1 MVVEIFGPT
10 GPNIS
15 DIAINIWS
23 PLEYLAPPPQIKYQ
37 FARLQSIGFAETFSK
52 ADRSGSNCGLFSIAN
67 GTALIFGEDPGT
79 LFYDQASMR
88 PHHFK
93 CLESKCML
101 PFPIKR
107 VRRALKQ
114 VVTVD
119 SFEVHCICRMPEMC
133 VGGKWAEC
141 TECDMVP
148 QDSCLNAS
156 DEMFERRLEVPRMFV
171 ETIIAIATQFFILYP
186 LQQ

>member
-1 MVVEIFGPT
+1 MYEDLSHDIWSPIIFCPPGPNISVVVEIFGPT

-15 DIAINIWS
+15 DIALNIWS
-23 PLEYLAPPPQIKYQ
+23 PSGIFSPPPPPPPPQIKYQ
-37 FARLQSIGFAETFSK
+37 FARLQSIGIAEVFSK
-52 ADRSGSNCGLFSIAN
+52 TNRSGSDCGLFSIAN
-67 GTALIFGEDPGT
+67 ATALIFGEDPGR

-107 VRRALKQ
+107 VSRALKQ

-119 SFEVHCICRMPEMC
+119 SFEVHCICRMPDMC

-141 TECDMVP
+141 TECDIWYHKTAV
-148 QDSCLNAS
+148 
-156 DEMFERRLEVPRMFV
+156 
-171 ETIIAIATQFFILYP
+171 
-186 LQQ
+186 